1 MFSSRSFV
9 RNCILSGHNPLGV
22 TNGFEGLFEGKVF
35 QLTWGSVNGW
45 APIGGT
51 KFGTKRTL
59 PTGKFELVAEQ
70 IREHKISGILMLGGF
85 EAFHS
90 TLLLMQNRDKYPE
103 FQIPIVV
110 LPATI
115 SNNVP
120 GTDFCLGADTA
131 LNEIS
136 EICDRVRQS
145 AAGTKRRVFILV
157 REIGRL

>member
-1 MFSSRSFV
+1 MD
-9 RNCILSGHNPLGV
+9 LSW
-22 TNGFEGLFEGKVF
+22 E
-35 QLTWGSVNGW
+35 SVNGW

-59 PTGKFELVAEQ
+59 PTGKFDEVAKQ
-70 IREHKISGILMLGGF
+70 LRDHKISGILMIGGF

-90 TLLLMQNRDKYPE
+90 TLLMVESRDQYPE

-120 GTDFCLGADTA
+120 GTDFCLGTDTA
-131 LNEIS
+131 LNEVSSIANHFLMKTS
-136 EICDRVRQS
+136 PKSSTDIP
-145 AAGTKRRVFILV
+145 
-157 REIGRL
+157 

>member
-1 MFSSRSFV
+1 LRD
-9 RNCILSGHNPLGV
+9 
-22 TNGFEGLFEGKVF
+22 
-35 QLTWGSVNGW
+35 
-45 APIGGT
+45 
-51 KFGTKRTL
+51 
-59 PTGKFELVAEQ
+59 
-70 IREHKISGILMLGGF
+70 HKISGILMLGGF

-90 TLLLMQNRDKYPE
+90 TLLLAQNRDKYPE
-103 FQIPIVV
+103 FRIPIVV

-157 REIGRL
+157 KKKFHSRKHFDFCFVLDNTKKM

>member
-1 MFSSRSFV
+1 MISFL
-9 RNCILSGHNPLGV
+9 IKHKKYKSTKTTHLIP
-22 TNGFEGLFEGKVF
+22 F
-35 QLTWGSVNGW
+35 QL
-45 APIGGT
+45 
-51 KFGTKRTL
+51 RD
-59 PTGKFELVAEQ
+59 
-70 IREHKISGILMLGGF
+70 HKISGILMLGGF

-90 TLLLMQNRDKYPE
+90 TLLLAQNREKYPE
-103 FQIPIVV
+103 FRIPIVV

-157 REIGRL
+157 IFCLFKTQSYKTLSSNYCRKNI